1 MRWAK
6 VPTTPLQN
14 PNLSA
19 SDKLVFVALCAHAN
33 NGVCFPK
40 RSTLALFTSLST
52 RTITA
57 SIANLCREGIITQEL
72 RNGTSALYRI
82 RSVESD
88 SMPAAQGVETDSRPE
103 RLEAVLQLFRD
114 ALPKHRVGKISIV
127 TRFVEERQKS
137 YSWYLRL
144 FEEVSLRPFLCGRND
159 RGIFFPLSFIF
170 READEILENNK
181 YAPWEDAAQAAA
193 EFLRNGGS
201 PANERCHIKNI

>member
-14 PNLSA
+14 PNLTA

-33 NGVCFPK
+33 GGVCFPK

-57 SIANLCREGIITQEL
+57 SIANLCREGIISQEL
-72 RNGTSALYRI
+72 RTGTSALYRI
-82 RSVESD
+82 RSIATD
-88 SMPAAQGVETDSRPE
+88 SIPAATGVEINATPASF
-103 RLEAVLQLFRD
+103 EAVKCLFSE
-114 ALPKHRVGKISIV
+114 ALPKHSIGKISIAA
-127 TRFVEERQKS
+127 RFVEERQKP

-144 FEEVSLRPFLCGRND
+144 FEEVTTRPFLCGEND
-159 RGIFFPLSFIF
+159 KKIFFPLSFIL
-170 READEILENNK
+170 READEILERNK

-193 EFLRNGGS
+193 DYIRSGGLQ
-201 PANERCHIKNI
+201 R